1 MTLNP
6 SRWPTPGQLYLNR
19 AICHYHGK
27 KRKQAHDDV
36 VTAAGLLEKE
46 TPVVPGHVATAT
58 ALQEATHAHGG
69 GGTMGGM
76 PMGMGGIGRGM
87 PAMAMPGMGGLRPSQ
102 LKHVEVRK
110 GSEPAAPAAIKPS
123 ELLHHVSQKSDR
135 GRSVS
140 PAPKAVEKEKNLEK
154 EIDGESEKD
163 QDQEPQAE
171 AEKAKEAKKDVMVK
185 VKPLPRPVISPDSE
199 EKEKEKERVR
209 KPLPRPTATS
219 PDLVSASEQE
229 KDRDSEVEGKK
240 SVVVL
245 EKKESTRKALP
256 QVPPRTKSGLSQSD
270 VTSPTSEA
278 ETPSESSSQQ
288 FFTPTEGEAVSVKER
303 LAALRRKESGDSI
316 HPSSSSHTPKVG
328 MDKDKDKVTAE
339 SVAVVEE
346 KERESERKEEAPP
359 NGSAPVETTAPV
371 VEEVISIKERIRRM
385 KLEEDAAGA
394 APIKVMPP
402 RSRTTDH

>member
-1 MTLNP
+1 M
-6 SRWPTPGQLYLNR
+6 
-19 AICHYHGK
+19 
-27 KRKQAHDDV
+27 
-36 VTAAGLLEKE
+36 
-46 TPVVPGHVATAT
+46 
-58 ALQEATHAHGG
+58 
-69 GGTMGGM
+69 
-76 PMGMGGIGRGM
+76 
-87 PAMAMPGMGGLRPSQ
+87 
-102 LKHVEVRK
+102 
-110 GSEPAAPAAIKPS
+110 
-123 ELLHHVSQKSDR
+123 
-135 GRSVS
+135 
-140 PAPKAVEKEKNLEK
+140 
-154 EIDGESEKD
+154 
-163 QDQEPQAE
+163 
-171 AEKAKEAKKDVMVK
+171 
-185 VKPLPRPVISPDSE
+185 
-199 EKEKEKERVR
+199 
-209 KPLPRPTATS
+209 
-219 PDLVSASEQE
+219 
-229 KDRDSEVEGKK
+229 EGKK

>member
-58 ALQEATHAHGG
+58 ALQEATHGG

-76 PMGMGGIGRGM
+76 PMGMRGIGRGM

-110 GSEPAAPAAIKPS
+110 GSEPAVTAAIKPS